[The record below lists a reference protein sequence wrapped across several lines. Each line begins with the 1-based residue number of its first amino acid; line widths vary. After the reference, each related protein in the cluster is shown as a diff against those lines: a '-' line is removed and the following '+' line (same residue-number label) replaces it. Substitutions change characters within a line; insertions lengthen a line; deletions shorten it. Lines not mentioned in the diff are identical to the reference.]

1 MAPSC
6 FMKVS
11 MQTANPAL
19 HLTRRNVGLD
29 SRRAFKSLF
38 PVRHA
43 GDHSGCCVLCRNYD
57 NLIFNAE

>member
-43 GDHSGCCVLCRNYD
+43 SEHHFGQERHGSIKCAPRT
-57 NLIFNAE
+57 